1 LEQNMTDTELTIP
14 ERLRRLHRLYL
25 AEAGAIAGDL
35 GPLDGPHM
43 SATGRLGRT
52 TKRRTDDELAALA
65 AIAAE
70 CGRTPEEIARI
81 RAVLV
86 DELRIAAR
94 HTVRLGIAQA
104 AFRDAEKSGA
114 YVPKSQLVEE
124 RRHVRHEADLAEHR
138 AQRAIRA
145 VIDILNGVTDADLA
159 ERKMRVAEPNG

>member
-1 LEQNMTDTELTIP
+1 MADTEPTIP

-25 AEAGAIAGDL
+25 AEAGAIAGDV
-35 GPLDGPHM
+35 GPLTGPHM

-52 TKRRTDDELAALA
+52 ALRRINDELAALG

-70 CGRTPEEIARI
+70 RGCTPEEIARI
-81 RAVLV
+81 SMVLV

-114 YVPKSQLVEE
+114 YIPKSQLVEE
-124 RRHVRHEADLAEHR
+124 RRHLRDEADSAQHR
-138 AQRAIRA
+138 ALKAIRA
-145 VIDILNGVTDADLA
+145 VLHVFNEITETELA
-159 ERKMRVAEPNG
+159 ERKLHVSEPNG